1 MGIAARIDRG
11 PVSPRASRDS
21 GNAPDL
27 RWLASVERRRA
38 GDLRS
43 AADEAD
49 SVAARL
55 DEIAE
60 AGVASPDR
68 LVLTTGQAAE
78 LLGMSHAAV
87 TGLCNSGV
95 LAHGRTD
102 GGHRR
107 IPRTEVARYAESLSR
122 RPGPVAAPRLAS

>member
-11 PVSPRASRDS
+11 PVSPSASRES

-78 LLGMSHAAV
+78 LLGMSYAAV

-95 LAHGRTD
+95 LAHGKTD

>member
-1 MGIAARIDRG
+1 MGIGVRIDEG
-11 PVSPRASRDS
+11 PEGPSVGRS
-21 GNAPDL
+21 GGTAPDL

-38 GDLRS
+38 GDLRT

-60 AGVASPDR
+60 AGVAGPDR

>member
-1 MGIAARIDRG
+1 MGIGAIEDVG
-11 PVSPRASRDS
+11 PEGPSAERS
-21 GNAPDL
+21 GGAAPDL

-38 GDLRS
+38 GDLRT

-55 DEIAE
+55 DEIAA

-78 LLGMSHAAV
+78 LLGTSHAAV
-87 TGLCNSGV
+87 ASLCNSGD
-95 LAHGRTD
+95 LAHGKTE

-107 IPRTEVARYAESLSR
+107 ISRAEVTRYAESLSR
-122 RPGPVAAPRLAS
+122 RPRPVEAPRLAS

>member
-11 PVSPRASRDS
+11 PVSPSASREG

-78 LLGMSHAAV
+78 LLGMSYAAV

-95 LAHGRTD
+95 LAHGKTD

>member
-1 MGIAARIDRG
+1 MGIGVRVDEG
-11 PVSPRASRDS
+11 PEGPSVVRS
-21 GNAPDL
+21 GGTAPDL

-38 GDLRS
+38 GDLRT

-60 AGVASPDR
+60 AGVAGPDR

-78 LLGMSHAAV
+78 LLGTSHAAV
-87 TGLCNSGV
+87 ASLCNSGD
-95 LAHGRTD
+95 LAHGKTE

-107 IPRTEVARYAESLSR
+107 ISRAEVTRYAESLSL
-122 RPGPVAAPRLAS
+122 RPRPVSARRLAS

>member
-1 MGIAARIDRG
+1 MGIGAIEDVG
-11 PVSPRASRDS
+11 PEGPSAERS
-21 GNAPDL
+21 GGTAPDL

-38 GDLRS
+38 GDLRT

-60 AGVASPDR
+60 AGGCRPGPARADDR
-68 LVLTTGQAAE
+68 QAAE
-78 LLGMSHAAV
+78 LLGTSHAAIAS
-87 TGLCNSGV
+87 LCNSGD
-95 LAHGRTD
+95 LAHGKTE

-107 IPRTEVARYAESLSR
+107 ISRAEVTRYAESLSR
-122 RPGPVAAPRLAS
+122 RPRPVEAPRLAS

>member
-11 PVSPRASRDS
+11 PVSPSASRES

-68 LVLTTGQAAE
+68 RRYSGAQRRT
-78 LLGMSHAAV
+78 LGH
-87 TGLCNSGV
+87 
-95 LAHGRTD
+95 
-102 GGHRR
+102 
-107 IPRTEVARYAESLSR
+107 VARSGD
-122 RPGPVAAPRLAS
+122 GPL